1 MAEETENPPID
12 ISALFDKAQA
22 KSEAFSS
29 LIDKID
35 TAPEEQR
42 ALWREIYQ
50 NALDDR
56 VNAQLLFTDLYRSVA
71 NNQHGHMN
79 HGVLMTKYLERMNK
93 ATDQLLKLAELV
105 DKAAQ
110 KDAEIDA
117 DALYEEIDK

>member
-12 ISALFDKAQA
+12 IAALFDKAQS
-22 KSEAFSS
+22 KSEVFSA
-29 LIDKID
+29 LVDKID
-35 TAPEEQR
+35 TAPDEQR

-56 VNAQLLFTDLYRSVA
+56 VNAQLLFTDLYRNVA

-93 ATDQLLKLAELV
+93 STDQLLKLSELV
-105 DKAAQ
+105 DKARQ
-110 KDAEIDA
+110 SDAEIDGEE
-117 DALYEEIDK
+117 LYAEIDS